1 MSTVTRF
8 ALEIKVDVEGI
19 IDEVESEVAVIT
31 VDSKAVL
38 VTLLFIIKDDVFVDE
53 DVVNSEIGLVID
65 VVPKEVIVTP
75 TEV

>member
-1 MSTVTRF
+1 MSTVTLF

-38 VTLLFIIKDDVFVDE
+38 VTLLFIVKDDVFVDE

-65 VVPKEVIVTP
+65 VVPEEVIVTP